1 MSRLSVAAAF
11 AGSFLLAALAAFW
24 AAATVGTRL
33 GVGGMALES
42 RLALGA
48 VLLLPMAL
56 VDLRAMQA
64 STYCPIGWRRQTPRG
79 LLRGHH
85 PVLVATLWGIDTGL
99 VVTTFRV
106 AAVSWGALMLAG
118 LNLSPTWIGV
128 AYALGFLV
136 PFIVLTL
143 RTRLGRAAR
152 AGVAMDP
159 GLESML
165 RLRSFMQG
173 TSAAMLVATAA
184 LFAISLSA

>member
-1 MSRLSVAAAF
+1 MSRVSVATVF
-11 AGSFLLAALAAFW
+11 AGSFLLAAMAVFW
-24 AAATVGTRL
+24 AVATVGARL
-33 GVGGMALES
+33 GVDRITLES

-48 VLLLPMAL
+48 ALLLSMVM
-56 VDLRAMQA
+56 VDLRAMRA

-79 LLRGHH
+79 MLRRHH
-85 PVLVATLWGIDTGL
+85 QLLVATFWGIDTGL

-118 LNLSPTWIGV
+118 LNLSPRWVGA

-136 PFIVLTL
+136 PFTVLTL
-143 RTRLGRAAR
+143 RTRLGSAAR

-173 TSAAMLVATAA
+173 TSAALLAVTAA
-184 LFAISLSA
+184 LFAISLSV